1 MKVFITIL
9 FLLACCLQMDAQDSR
24 NAKFYISPGHIS
36 FLKIDNDKLYQLD
49 TMQYPYRVELP
60 AGKHYVEVWCPKYN
74 LYQDSV
80 LITNDTITKVVIT
93 LKDKTA
99 EQRAFVKKNIEFK
112 LRKIGR
118 VGAVAAIIGSD
129 IGWTLRQMKKLD
141 RQETA
146 TNITYER
153 VLEAK
158 AKYDNTI
165 SVEAYAIYRAEYNEL
180 NDRYKAEQA
189 EYNALK
195 NRTILVNGGA
205 ALLLSGT
212 VYAFTKIKLKKPV
225 KPIFDNPFL
234 SSTSF
239 HISPS
244 SLGLTLNF

>member
-1 MKVFITIL
+1 MKVLVTIL
-9 FLLACCLQMDAQDSR
+9 LLFACCLQMDAQDSR

-36 FLKIDNDKLYQLD
+36 FLKINNQTLYQLD

-60 AGKHYVEVWCPKYN
+60 AGEHYVEVWSPKYN
-74 LYQDSV
+74 LYKDSV
-80 LITNDTITKVVIT
+80 LITTDSITKIVIT

-99 EQRAFVKKNIEFK
+99 AQRTFDKKNIEFK
-112 LRKIGR
+112 LRKVGR
-118 VGAVAAIIGSD
+118 VAAVAAIIGSD
-129 IGWTLRQMKKLD
+129 IGWTLSQLNKLEGY
-141 RQETA
+141 ETA
-146 TNITYER
+146 ANLTYDR

-158 AKYDNTI
+158 EKYENTI
-165 SVEAYAIYRAEYNEL
+165 SVSGYDTYRTEYNEL
-180 NDRYKAEQA
+180 NDQYKAEQ
-189 EYNALK
+189 EVYRTLK
-195 NRTILVNGGA
+195 NKTILINGGA

-234 SSTSF
+234 SSSSL